1 MSKLEQIRKNEAI
14 FDASANVYTY
24 DVHDTAILGIMREK
38 DGEKFYS
45 FYNFSDQERTAWMYE
60 EGEYANLIT
69 GEKVELKDIR
79 IPAHDF
85 IWAMTARD
93 KVEVEETVVEPFE
106 EKKEP
111 VKPVSVPNKNKKAR
125 NVSKRR
131 AAKKHNKAK

>member
-1 MSKLEQIRKNEAI
+1 
-14 FDASANVYTY
+14 
-24 DVHDTAILGIMREK
+24 MREK

-85 IWAMTARD
+85 IWAMTAKD
-93 KVEVEETVVEPFE
+93 KDEMEEDVAEESSETVTAPLE

-111 VKPVSVPNKNKKAR
+111 VKR
-125 NVSKRR
+125 MRLRR
-131 AAKKHNKAK
+131 CAAVCLQPFSST